1 MENKYKNLGKVRP
14 TVEGDWDIGKSYKVL
29 SIVFDEASNKSY
41 ISIKDVPKGI
51 SILNKK
57 YWGRF
62 GNNRIDSDSI
72 ILLSRK
78 NENGDINTYTLEEA
92 INSISIGDRRIGLFI
107 SFYEKPIDANSNYR
121 WNMYQFNSNDINDW
135 GNLEAWSSIY
145 YVKTKFFGL
154 QVNEEALYYVRKNP
168 DVGDYAFV
176 GDTLKDAVIYRCYGK
191 NIWKRT
197 EESAV
202 DYLSII
208 LKGNITIGSNGN
220 WFQDNIDTGIKAQ
233 GPAGKDAT
241 LEDFFS
247 SDSING
253 VQNKVIDARFNE
265 LENIVF
271 PLEVTF
277 TSNKLLLEYTG
288 SNQSIELKFK
298 ITRREQYVAP
308 DKVTITKDSS
318 NIYSGIDFAKT
329 VETTVN
335 KKGNTSFNLE
345 VIYKDLNVSKSLNV
359 NMVLPIYFGFSNLID
374 IASLDITTLNKQS
387 IKTSP
392 NGTYIL
398 NNSVTGNYLWLC
410 VPDNMTINKVT
421 SSGFDFPIESYVTK
435 STSLGNY
442 KCYRSSSQIN
452 QGNVTI
458 LIS

>member
-1 MENKYKNLGKVRP
+1 MINETN
-14 TVEGDWDIGKSYKVL
+14 TVYEIRYDFDLQEQTLVLPKEVTLLFKGGSINNGIVQFSGGTIIGADKFEDCGNASFTGNWSKGLIMSFDDTPKWWNGTEWVAFASGSEEIPNFQAEVTSVETTDGQAEATVSLAEQKFSFTFAIPRGEKGDK
-29 SIVFDEASNKSY
+29 
-41 ISIKDVPKGI
+41 
-51 SILNKK
+51 
-57 YWGRF
+57 
-62 GNNRIDSDSI
+62 
-72 ILLSRK
+72 
-78 NENGDINTYTLEEA
+78 
-92 INSISIGDRRIGLFI
+92 
-107 SFYEKPIDANSNYR
+107 
-121 WNMYQFNSNDINDW
+121 
-135 GNLEAWSSIY
+135 
-145 YVKTKFFGL
+145 
-154 QVNEEALYYVRKNP
+154 
-168 DVGDYAFV
+168 
-176 GDTLKDAVIYRCYGK
+176 GDTGSKGLDGKDAV
-191 NIWKRT
+191 
-197 EESAV
+197 
-202 DYLSII
+202 
-208 LKGNITIGSNGN
+208 
-220 WFQDNIDTGIKAQ
+220 
-233 GPAGKDAT
+233 

-253 VQNKVIDARFNE
+253 VQNKIIDARFNE

-277 TSNKLLLEYTG
+277 TSNKSLLEYTG
-288 SNQSIELKFK
+288 SNQSIELEFK
-298 ITRREQYVAP
+298 ITRREQHVTP
-308 DKVTITKDSS
+308 DKVIITKDSS
-318 NIYSGIDFAKT
+318 SIYSGTDFAKT

-359 NMVLPIYFGFSNLID
+359 NMVLPMYFGFSSLTD

-452 QGNVTI
+452 QGDVTI